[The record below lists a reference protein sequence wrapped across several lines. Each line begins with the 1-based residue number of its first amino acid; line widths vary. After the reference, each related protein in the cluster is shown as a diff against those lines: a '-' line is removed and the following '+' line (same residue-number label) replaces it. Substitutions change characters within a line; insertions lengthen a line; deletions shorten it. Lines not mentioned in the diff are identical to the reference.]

1 MPYEE
6 HVLLAQALAK
16 GIPRGPQFGGIVA
29 GPANIARSYADAPL
43 AWALVTVHNLC
54 GSTSLPACCFW
65 APVKTETPLATHNHV
80 GLRPNIEIM
89 FCL

>member
-29 GPANIARSYADAPL
+29 GPASIARSYADAPL
-43 AWALVTVHNLC
+43 AWALVTVH
-54 GSTSLPACCFW
+54 T
-65 APVKTETPLATHNHV
+65 THLV
-80 GLRPNIEIM
+80 PRLRLRAA
-89 FCL
+89 FFQLQ